1 MTIPVLPLDNAIIPK
16 IQTLS
21 LTLSSSNNNLELAT
35 PTVEAPSQQSLSLSK
50 GQGQGQN
57 VLTLVDFESTL
68 WNEDP
73 RVVREHGFVV
83 PEQIVHALRGLVGQS
98 WNSVWLLSG
107 LPVTKLE
114 KIADAVPGL
123 GLV

>member
-1 MTIPVLPLDNAIIPK
+1 M
-16 IQTLS
+16 
-21 LTLSSSNNNLELAT
+21 
-35 PTVEAPSQQSLSLSK
+35 
-50 GQGQGQN
+50 
-57 VLTLVDFESTL
+57 LTLVDFESTI

-83 PEQIVHALRGLVGQS
+83 PDRIVNVLRGLVAQS